1 MRAHPS
7 HPRHA
12 PLCWFLLLKGWSAK
26 THVHA
31 KRLHPNVLL
40 RTESNVGSYSR
51 ILTQSEVVSRVA
63 SRPRSLVSTHAQ
75 RGQRLRRLR
84 FALSLRGPAM
94 AQRARALALYHRILR
109 TCRDCT
115 FCSPPAG
122 IDWCCLAGRRAL
134 RLRRM
139 PLVPP
144 AFPPPGSVFGGLCV
158 CIMHPPLAI
167 VAMATAVA
175 ALADGV
181 TAIGAAVAP
190 AATVTAVPGVA
201 AVVAAAF
208 ASQLRA
214 VPRLPLPRPTLP
226 HLPRP
231 PQPLPSPPLGSPP
244 PLPALLVEFCR
255 SC

>member
-1 MRAHPS
+1 MRRWHRGKAVSGHWPCVE
-7 HPRHA
+7 A
-12 PLCWFLLLKGWSAK
+12 
-26 THVHA
+26 
-31 KRLHPNVLL
+31 
-40 RTESNVGSYSR
+40 SNWLGMGSYCALLWYIKLR
-51 ILTQSEVVSRVA
+51 HGGWVA
-63 SRPRSLVSTHAQ
+63 LMV
-75 RGQRLRRLR
+75 RLEQELPLG
-84 FALSLRGPAM
+84 AVT
-94 AQRARALALYHRILR
+94 LYI
-109 TCRDCT
+109 CCDSC
-115 FCSPPAG
+115 FEMVA
-122 IDWCCLAGRRAL
+122 CCLAGRRAL